1 MGESFW
7 FAVPSILHGLS
18 TYRSC
23 VTTRVIY
30 IVYLKPVI
38 ERVSTSIFFFIL
50 AWYINLYIHI
60 ITSQEFDIFGS
71 T

>member
-38 ERVSTSIFFFIL
+38 ERKFQLHFFFNFSLVYQSI
-50 AWYINLYIHI
+50 YTYYYKSGI
-60 ITSQEFDIFGS
+60 
-71 T
+71 